1 MTNIINSHNVNIN
14 NVMNAN
20 QLYFGKNTDNE
31 VYAPVS
37 LPKFSIDKLLQEK
50 DEFRQQV
57 KDDLHYQMKKE
68 SRKPS
73 KTKIII
79 AALAG
84 LILLLFG
91 RKTK

>member
-37 LPKFSIDKLLQEK
+37 LPKFSNGPTQKL
-50 DEFRQQV
+50 
-57 KDDLHYQMKKE
+57 
-68 SRKPS
+68 
-73 KTKIII
+73 T
-79 AALAG
+79 
-84 LILLLFG
+84 
-91 RKTK
+91 